1 MTTPPSPPDPLS
13 GAGSAAPTILVLG
26 TAEWNAQIATNQ
38 HYVVRELA
46 RDSDTYFV
54 ESLGLRRVRLD
65 SKDVTRIAKR
75 LRHSLAGHQTTA
87 AYRPIPERA
96 TVISPLIVPI
106 HQRPTRLPNRLLL
119 QRAVAEW
126 RRSPSPRILWT
137 FTPVTYGLE
146 QYADF
151 TLYHC
156 VDILQAFPGID
167 ASAVSAGERNLAERA
182 DLTIGTSQAVTA
194 HLTDVGFTEVL
205 TLPNVAEIDV
215 FSAASQPAAQRLPAA
230 LFAGNL
236 SPHKL
241 DFELLR
247 ALTTALQGHGELLL
261 AGPIAAG
268 GGGFD
273 RELAHLEGLGARYL
287 GVLTLDQLA
296 AVAGTCSVGLIPYA
310 LNDYTAGVSPL
321 KCYEYLSSGLN
332 VVSTPIPDV
341 VQAARATQHITAA
354 SSTGD
359 FVGQVLATIRP
370 GTDDVIEARVRYAG
384 DFGWRSRG
392 GLLRD
397 IAHRMPRR
405 VAEVVARPAGETG
418 GTRG

>member
-1 MTTPPSPPDPLS
+1 MTTPHSPPEPLS

-26 TAEWNAQIATNQ
+26 TAEWNSPIATNQ
-38 HYVVRELA
+38 HYVVREVA

-65 SKDVTRIAKR
+65 AKDVSRIVKR
-75 LRHSLAGHQTTA
+75 LRHSVVGHEKTA
-87 AYRPIPERA
+87 TYRPIPDRV

-106 HQRPTRLPNRLLL
+106 HQAPTRLPNRLLL
-119 QRAVAEW
+119 ERAVAEW

-146 QYADF
+146 QYADY

-156 VDILQAFPGID
+156 VDIFQAFPGID
-167 ASAVSAGERNLAERA
+167 GAAVSAGERSLANRA
-182 DLTIGTSQAVTA
+182 DLTIGTSGAVTA
-194 HLTDVGFTEVL
+194 HLNDVGFTEIL
-205 TLPNVAEIDV
+205 TLPNVAEVEV
-215 FSAASQPAAQRLPAA
+215 FSAGSQPAAQRRPAA

-236 SPHKL
+236 TPHKL

-247 ALTTALQGHGELLL
+247 MLATALQGHGELLL

-273 RELAHLEGLGARYL
+273 RELAELERLGARYL
-287 GVLTLDQLA
+287 GMLPLDELA
-296 AVAGTCSVGLIPYA
+296 AVAGTCSVGLIPYS

-332 VVSTPIPDV
+332 VISTPIPDV
-341 VQAARATQHITAA
+341 VQAARATEHIIAA
-354 SSTGD
+354 TSADD
-359 FVGQVLATIRP
+359 FVNHVLATIRP
-370 GTDDVIEARVRYAG
+370 TSDDELAARVAYAST
-384 DFGWRSRG
+384 FGWSSRG

-405 VAEVVARPAGETG
+405 AGEVVTRRVADAGG
-418 GTRG
+418 PHG

>member
-13 GAGSAAPTILVLG
+13 GAGSAAPTILILG
-26 TAEWNAQIATNQ
+26 TAEWNSPIATNQ

-46 RDSDTYFV
+46 RDFDTYFV

-65 SKDVTRIAKR
+65 AKDVARIVKR
-75 LRHSLAGHQTTA
+75 LRHSVVGHEKTTT
-87 AYRPIPERA
+87 YRPIPERA

-106 HQRPTRLPNRLLL
+106 HQAPTRLPNRLLL
-119 QRAVAEW
+119 ERAVAEW

-146 QYADF
+146 QYADY

-156 VDILQAFPGID
+156 VDIFQAFPGID
-167 ASAVSAGERNLAERA
+167 GSAVSAGERSLAERA
-182 DLTIGTSQAVTA
+182 DLTIGTSGAVTA
-194 HLTDVGFTEVL
+194 HLNDVGFSEIL
-205 TLPNVAEIDV
+205 TLPNVAEVDV
-215 FSAASQPAAQRLPAA
+215 FSAGSQPAAQRRPAA

-236 SPHKL
+236 TPHKL

-247 ALTTALQGHGELLL
+247 TLATALQGHGELLL

-273 RELAHLEGLGARYL
+273 RELAELERLGARYL
-287 GVLTLDQLA
+287 GMLPLDQLA
-296 AVAGTCSVGLIPYA
+296 AEAGTCSVGLIPYS

-332 VVSTPIPDV
+332 VISTPIPDV
-341 VQAARATQHITAA
+341 VQAARATEHITAA
-354 SSTGD
+354 TSAGAFID
-359 FVGQVLATIRP
+359 QVLATIRP
-370 GTDDVIEARVRYAG
+370 PSDDVLAARVQYAS
-384 DFGWRSRG
+384 DFGWSSRG

-397 IAHRMPRR
+397 IANRMPRR
-405 VAEVVARPAGETG
+405 ADEVVTRPADDAGRP
-418 GTRG
+418 RG